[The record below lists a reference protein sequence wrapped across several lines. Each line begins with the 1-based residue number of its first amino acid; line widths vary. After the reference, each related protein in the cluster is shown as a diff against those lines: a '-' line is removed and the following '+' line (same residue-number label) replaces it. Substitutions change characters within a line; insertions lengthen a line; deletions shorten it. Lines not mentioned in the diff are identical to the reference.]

1 MSSKFL
7 ERLDEIREGAPPR
20 LGFGTRRPEKT
31 PGMALIVSAG
41 EHSEL
46 NVAESLSPDA
56 IIVADAMVTS
66 RYDSVISSMGPD
78 NEQIMAITRAASG
91 ASWGVRTEGLSVAD
105 AAAWRE
111 AGADPIV
118 FSLSDTALGA
128 VTSKDAAR
136 VLVVDSG
143 LPPEELRDIN
153 PLPVDAVLVSLPGD
167 PAGWTL
173 ADLSAVARVSGRVGK
188 HLLAEVSGDILS
200 LSKDG
205 DTLEALRNAGVAG
218 LVVGLS
224 LGEEAISGLKDALLN
239 MPRPGAD
246 RRSRSSAILPGSVY
260 TARRPAPAED
270 DPDDDD

>member
-7 ERLDEIREGAPPR
+7 DRLDEIREGAPPQ
-20 LGFGTRRPEKT
+20 LGFGARRADRT
-31 PGMALIVSAG
+31 PGLALILSAG
-41 EHSEL
+41 GKDGAATASGM
-46 NVAESLSPDA
+46 APDA
-56 IIVADAMVTS
+56 IIVSGTAAVDAS
-66 RYDSVISSMGPD
+66 EIGEAAGSVRWG
-78 NEQIMAITRAASG
+78 ARAAS
-91 ASWGVRTEGLSVAD
+91 LSVES

-118 FSLSDTALGA
+118 FSLSNTALAA

-136 VLVVDSG
+136 VLVVDAS

-167 PAGWTL
+167 PSGWTL
-173 ADLSAVARVSGRVGK
+173 QDLAAIARVSGRVGK
-188 HLLAEVSGDILS
+188 HLLAEVAGAP
-200 LSKDG
+200 DG
-205 DTLEALRNAGVAG
+205 DTLEALRNAGVSG
-218 LVVGLS
+218 LVIDVS
-224 LGEEAISGLKDALLN
+224 AGEDTIKGLKEALLS
-239 MPRPGAD
+239 MTRPGAD

>member
-7 ERLDEIREGAPPR
+7 ERLDEIREGAPPQ
-20 LGFGTRRPEKT
+20 LGFGPRRGERT
-31 PGMALIVSAG
+31 PGLALIVSAEG
-41 EHSEL
+41 KDGAATASGL
-46 NVAESLSPDA
+46 APDA
-56 IIVADAMVTS
+56 IIVSGTAVVDAGQIS
-66 RYDSVISSMGPD
+66 EAAGSVRWG
-78 NEQIMAITRAASG
+78 ARAVS
-91 ASWGVRTEGLSVAD
+91 LSVES

-128 VTSKDAAR
+128 VTSRDAAR
-136 VLVVDSG
+136 VLVVDAG

-167 PAGWTL
+167 PSGWTL

-188 HLLAEVSGDILS
+188 HLLLEISGDILS

>member
-7 ERLDEIREGAPPR
+7 ERLDEIREGAPPQ
-20 LGFGTRRPEKT
+20 LGFGPRRGERT
-31 PGMALIVSAG
+31 PGLALIVSAEG
-41 EHSEL
+41 KNGAATASG
-46 NVAESLSPDA
+46 LSPDA
-56 IIVADAMVTS
+56 VIVSGAAVADAGEIGEAAG
-66 RYDSVISSMGPD
+66 SVRWG
-78 NEQIMAITRAASG
+78 TRAASLSAES
-91 ASWGVRTEGLSVAD
+91 AS
-105 AAAWRE
+105 AWRE

-136 VLVVDSG
+136 VLVVDAG
-143 LPPEELRDIN
+143 LSPEELRDIN

-167 PAGWTL
+167 PANWTL
-173 ADLSAVARVSGRVGK
+173 QDLAAIARVSGRVGK

>member
-7 ERLDEIREGAPPR
+7 ERLDEIREGAPPQ
-20 LGFGTRRPEKT
+20 LGFGPRRAEKT
-31 PGMALIVSAG
+31 PGIALIVSAG
-41 EHSEL
+41 GKEGAAAARGL
-46 NVAESLSPDA
+46 APDA
-56 IIVADAMVTS
+56 ILVSGTAVTDAGDIGEAAGNV
-66 RYDSVISSMGPD
+66 RWG
-78 NEQIMAITRAASG
+78 TRAASLSTES
-91 ASWGVRTEGLSVAD
+91 AS
-105 AAAWRE
+105 AWRE

-118 FSLSDTALGA
+118 FSLGDTALGA

-173 ADLSAVARVSGRVGK
+173 QDLAGIARVSGRVGK
-188 HLLAEVSGDILS
+188 HLLAEVTGAP
-200 LSKDG
+200 DG
-205 DTLEALRNAGVAG
+205 DTLEALRNAGVVG
-218 LVVGLS
+218 LVVDVS
-224 LGEEAISGLKDALLN
+224 LGEEAISGLKEALLN

-260 TARRPAPAED
+260 ASRRPAPAED

>member
-7 ERLDEIREGAPPR
+7 ERLDEIREGAPPK
-20 LGFGTRRPEKT
+20 LGFGPRRGERT
-31 PGMALIVSAG
+31 PGMALIVSAEG
-41 EHSEL
+41 KDGAVTASG
-46 NVAESLSPDA
+46 LSPDA
-56 IIVADAMVTS
+56 VIVSGTAVVDASEVS
-66 RYDSVISSMGPD
+66 EAVGSVRWG
-78 NEQIMAITRAASG
+78 ARAAS
-91 ASWGVRTEGLSVAD
+91 LSVES

-167 PAGWTL
+167 PARWTL
-173 ADLSAVARVSGRVGK
+173 HDLAGVARVSGRVGK
-188 HLLAEVSGDILS
+188 HLLVEVSGAP
-200 LSKDG
+200 DG
-205 DTLEALRNAGVAG
+205 DTLEALRNAGVVG
-218 LVVGLS
+218 LVVDLA
-224 LGEEAISGLKDALLN
+224 LGEEAIAGLKDALLN